1 MNHQSNTQFGDI
13 QLLAAEDLT
22 GKAGYL
28 VTVDSDGQAALPA
41 AVTDL
46 ALYLVLE
53 GAAAGAPV
61 GLRPLAH
68 GQQAR
73 VELQG
78 TITAGTRVRLAT
90 PDGTADGKALA
101 LGSTAG
107 TYFSPGVALEAGSDG
122 QLLLIQ
128 PDPRLVTVASAAIA
142 DPTGGTTTD
151 AEARTAIASL
161 IAALETAGLIATE

>member
-1 MNHQSNTQFGDI
+1 MNHQSNTQSGDI

-22 GKAGYL
+22 AKEGRL
-28 VTVDSDGQAALPA
+28 VTVDSDGQAALPD

-46 ALYLVLE
+46 ALYVLVD
-53 GAAAGAPV
+53 GDASGAPV

-73 VELQG
+73 VELKG
-78 TITAGTRVRLAT
+78 TVTAGTRVRLAT
-90 PDGTADGKALA
+90 PDGTDDGKALA

-107 TYFSPGVALEAGSDG
+107 LYFSPGVALEDGSDG

-128 PDPRLVTVASAAIA
+128 PDPQLVTVASAAIS
-142 DPTGGTTTD
+142 DPAGGATAD

-161 IAALETAGLIATE
+161 IDALEAAGLVATA